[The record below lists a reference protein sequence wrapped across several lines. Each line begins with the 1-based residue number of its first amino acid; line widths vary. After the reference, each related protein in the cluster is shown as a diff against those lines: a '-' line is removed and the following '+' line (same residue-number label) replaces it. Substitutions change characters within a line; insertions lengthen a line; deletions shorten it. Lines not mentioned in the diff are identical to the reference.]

1 MSLAIDRAHHATSA
15 SGRGLSSPRSY
26 CASLALFLVAAFH
39 AGPSAAQ
46 QVQIPTL
53 QVCNQTKVAAQAW
66 VQIEARVDAFHSGT
80 FLLRGD
86 LFCDASPSGY
96 PTGTLGVFGL
106 SMSDSTVQGDIL
118 FTTFEQVTATGKHTP
133 TAWVNGRCKAQDA
146 SGAAIVGCRYWLM
159 VADNARAPGGR
170 TPDIVSLFVVDGT
183 GKRIAYGTGP
193 VVDGDVSVA
202 PTSN

>member
-1 MSLAIDRAHHATSA
+1 MSLAIDRAHYATTA
-15 SGRGLSSPRSY
+15 SPAAWSSLWLY
-26 CASLALFLVAAFH
+26 CALLALLIVSAFH

-53 QVCNQTKVAAQAW
+53 QVCNQTKMTAQAW
-66 VQIEARVDAFHSGT
+66 VHIDSRADAVHSGT

-86 LFCDASPSGY
+86 LFCDAASY
-96 PTGTLGVFGL
+96 PTGALGVFGL
-106 SMSDSTVQGDIL
+106 SMSDSTVQGDIV

-133 TAWVNGRCKAQDA
+133 TAWVNGRCKAQSA

-159 VADNARAPGGR
+159 VADNVPAPGGR
-170 TPDIVSLFVVDGT
+170 TQDIVSIFVVDGT